1 MSLVSLNCV
10 SVDLPVYE
18 SNAASLKKT
27 IAMAATGGRIGG
39 AAGVTTIQAL
49 RNISLTLRDGDRLG
63 VMGHNGCGKTTLL
76 RTVAGVYAPSRGTLR
91 REGSLST
98 LIDPTLGIELDA
110 TGRENILIRGLV
122 GGVKRSRL
130 RRIAS
135 DIIDFSGLGPY
146 IDMPVRTYSTGMLM
160 RLAFSIV
167 TSVRSDILIMDEWLA
182 VGDES
187 FQREAETRMRDIV
200 DNSGILV
207 LASHSLSLV
216 SRECTQILTLTNG
229 SAGSLCGNR

>member
-1 MSLVSLNCV
+1 MSLVTLTGV
-10 SVDLPVYE
+10 SVDFPVYE
-18 SNAASLKKT
+18 SNAASLKNT

-49 RNISLTLRDGDRLG
+49 RDISFTLRDGDRLG
-63 VMGHNGCGKTTLL
+63 LMGHNGSGKTTLL
-76 RTVAGVYAPSRGTLR
+76 RTVAGVYAPSGGTLR
-91 REGSLST
+91 REGTISS

-122 GGVKRSRL
+122 GGVTRSWL
-130 RRIAS
+130 TRIAA

-167 TSVRSDILIMDEWLA
+167 TSVRSDILLMDEWLA

-187 FQREAETRMRDIV
+187 FQREAESRMRHIV
-200 DNSGILV
+200 DNTGILI
-207 LASHSLSLV
+207 LASHSLALV
-216 SRECTQILTLTNG
+216 TRECTQILTLTNG
-229 SAGSLCGNR
+229 YVDPRSDNA